1 MRSLAAPLALGLVL
15 AGCSFDEVRR
25 RAAHDLACAESKIE
39 TTQLDESR
47 LRATGCGR
55 SATYFCGVDA
65 RGFDSCTREKPNPR
79 KEVQA
84 TASVD
89 LACPPAK
96 IAIDDVKDGF
106 VASGCGRTATY
117 ACREVVDGHRCSA
130 VTAPV
135 AAPSKTPPSP
145 PR

>member
-1 MRSLAAPLALGLVL
+1 MSMRSLAAPLALGLVL
-15 AGCSFDEVRR
+15 AGCSFDVVRR

-89 LACPPAK
+89 LACPPEK
-96 IAIDDVKDGF
+96 IASRTKAGRRDVF
-106 VASGCGRTATY
+106 IYTAY
-117 ACREVVDGHRCSA
+117 YGLAGSCLR
-130 VTAPV
+130 
-135 AAPSKTPPSP
+135 
-145 PR
+145 PRIHTMTK